1 MYEYYFQYV
10 SLIYTMELVE
20 KIFNL
25 YLSFEDLINTHFYQ
39 FMIIF
44 MVISILWISLV
55 GVVTPVLLIS
65 AITYGY
71 FGIIISLISIVLG
84 SIINFFIATKTKMV
98 INRLKNIKP
107 IFSDN
112 SFLIYIIFRLIPGI
126 PYLVKNFS
134 AVFFKLNLRSFF
146 IAVLISDTPQIIIF
160 TFFFKKLADSSNSFF
175 INQDYRFV
183 FEQMYLPILCLILF
197 ICLIY
202 FLKKKSGIQF
212 YKKNNL
218 K

>member
-1 MYEYYFQYV
+1 MA
-10 SLIYTMELVE
+10 LVE
-20 KIFNL
+20 EIFNF

-39 FMIIF
+39 FTIIF
-44 MVISILWISLV
+44 IIISILWISLV
-55 GVVTPVLLIS
+55 GIVTPVLLIS
-65 AITYGY
+65 AITFGY
-71 FGIIISLISIVLG
+71 LGIPISLLSIVLG

-98 INRLKNIKP
+98 IKKLKNIKP

-112 SFLIYIIFRLIPGI
+112 PFLIYIIFRLIPGI

-134 AVFFKLNLRSFF
+134 VVLFKLNLKSFF

-160 TFFFKKLADSSNSFF
+160 TFFFIRLAESSNDFL
-175 INQDYRFV
+175 INQDYKFI

-197 ICLIY
+197 MSFIY
-202 FLKKKSGIQF
+202 FLKKKNVVLF
-212 YKKNNL
+212 NRKNNL